1 MRALCHA
8 TLYRG
13 GVDISIIGASGN
25 VGRQI
30 AIGIARAGLVPTNA
44 RLQLVGR
51 KGGASEHS
59 LYGVATDLADA
70 FAEDLPELDL
80 AFSPKDVLGDIIILV
95 AGDSVGRG
103 DTRSRADLALN
114 NRLVVESYAKAIARY
129 GSGEELLLVITNP
142 VEPCVHWCTRYID
155 RKRVIGMGAYLDT
168 LRFRQEIAQ
177 QLGVRR
183 QRVQGLVL
191 GEHGP
196 KMVPCW
202 SSVDV
207 HGFESAEG
215 RARVKALRRPRDPSV
230 AEALAKVA
238 HVTRERGPR
247 AAYQLAERFG
257 PALRAVVKP
266 MITQQCGARSTAST
280 AEMILRLLGTLL
292 SGGHVLTSAQVELQG
307 EFLGIHGVVG
317 APIVLTLGGVDR
329 VVPYALTPAEEEAV
343 RAAVYTEPRAAR
355 APAPR
360 VHERAR
366 GYRCELSVRSS
377 AAPGTAERVSAVF
390 ASRGISLGT
399 LHAQPGAPAKIEL
412 RFVASSSVKDYLAR
426 RLQRMRDVL
435 SVRMDPTAEG
445 LDKR

>member
-1 MRALCHA
+1 M
-8 TLYRG
+8 
-13 GVDISIIGASGN
+13 DISIIGASGS

-30 AIGIARAGLVPTNA
+30 AIGIARAGLVPANG

-51 KGGASEHS
+51 KGGSSEHS

-70 FAEDLPELDL
+70 FAEDLPEIDL
-80 AFSPKDVLGDIIILV
+80 AFEPRHVLGDIIILV

-103 DTRSRADLALN
+103 DTRSRSDLAKT
-114 NRLVVESYAKAIARY
+114 NRAVVESYAKAIARY

-177 QLGVRR
+177 ALGVRR

-196 KMVPCW
+196 KLVPCW
-202 SSVDV
+202 STVDV
-207 HGFESAEG
+207 HGFESPEG
-215 RARVKALRRPRDPSV
+215 RARLKALRKPRDPSV
-230 AEALAKVA
+230 SEALAHVA
-238 HVTRERGPR
+238 ELTRERGPR
-247 AAYQLAERFG
+247 AAYQAADRFG

-292 SGGHVLTSAQVELQG
+292 AGGHVLTSAQVELQG

-317 APIVLTLGGVDR
+317 APIVLTLGGVER
-329 VVPYALTPAEEEAV
+329 VVPYSLTPDEERAV
-343 RAAVYTEPRAAR
+343 RAAVYSEPRSPKR
-355 APAPR
+355 PAPV

-366 GYRCELSVRSS
+366 AYYCELSVRSS
-377 AAPGTAERVSAVF
+377 AAPGTAERVSAIF
-390 ASRGISLGT
+390 ASRGISLRA
-399 LHAQPGAPAKIEL
+399 LHAHPGAPAKIEL
-412 RFVASSSVKDYLAR
+412 RFVASSHVTDYLAR
-426 RLQRMRDVL
+426 RLLRMRDVL
-435 SVRMDPTAEG
+435 SVSLRPSI
-445 LDKR
+445 DKD